1 MQSGGYLCRWVGYVR
16 KRGTAGSRN
25 KKMISRSW
33 NLLKT
38 CLALLLLLFAFIAEC
53 QLLASSRRLIL
64 FKFQHRHLVSEY
76 YVVQSRLNE
85 KANHFVY
92 YNSIHSRIE
101 TSCLQRAQSIPT
113 QLCAKDTHTQ
123 RIRKKENFGWWWI
136 DTATPETSKTRVT
149 PYFSD
154 TRKLFGC
161 WRFFISFLSWY
172 NPIAQKRNGRK
183 NCKEN

>member
-113 QLCAKDTHTQ
+113 QLCAKDTHTHTQ
-123 RIRKKENFGWWWI
+123 RIRKKENFVG
-136 DTATPETSKTRVT
+136 DGSTRLRPKLPKLELHHT
-149 PYFSD
+149 FPIQENFSVVEGF
-154 TRKLFGC
+154 LF
-161 WRFFISFLSWY
+161 RFF
-172 NPIAQKRNGRK
+172 PGTTR
-183 NCKEN
+183 